1 MAEPILTAGGRA
13 VGEHAEAF
21 VGIDAAKARNTI
33 AVAEGGRG
41 GEVRYLGEV
50 DASEPGMRR
59 IVARLAAKYDRV
71 HFCYEA
77 GPTGYGLHRLVT
89 RLGHECTVVAPSL
102 TPRKPGDRVKTNRRD
117 AVTLAKLLRAD
128 ELTAVW
134 VPDEGHEAI
143 RDLVRA
149 RAAAVETLRVHK
161 QQVAAFLL
169 KHGRHF
175 PRKTPWGAR
184 YMRWLQEQKFA
195 HPAHQIVLQE
205 AVEAVRLAKERV
217 LRLERLI
224 EELLPAWSLAPVVTA
239 LQALR
244 GVNLIVAVTFVAE
257 IGDLGRFES
266 PRRLMAY
273 LGLVPSERS
282 TGDAVRR
289 GGITKAGNG
298 RVRHLLVESAW
309 TYRHPPRI
317 GAKKLAQL
325 ERVPP
330 KVREIA
336 WKAQSRLTARYRALA
351 ARGKRLTVVCT
362 AIARELAGFMWSI
375 ARESRPA

>member
-13 VGEHAEAF
+13 VGEHTEAF
-21 VGIDAAKARNTI
+21 VGIDAAKARNAI

-50 DASEPGMRR
+50 DASEQGMRR
-59 IVARLAAKYDRV
+59 LVARIAAKYDRV

-77 GPTGYGLHRLVT
+77 GPTGYGLHRLIT
-89 RLGHECTVVAPSL
+89 GLGHACTVVAPSL
-102 TPRKPGDRVKTNRRD
+102 VPRKPGDRVKTNRRD
-117 AVTLAKLLRAD
+117 AVSLARLLRAG

-161 QQVAAFLL
+161 QQVASFML

-184 YMRWLQEQKFA
+184 YMRWLQEQQFA

-217 LRLERLI
+217 LRLEGLI
-224 EELLPAWSLAPVVTA
+224 EEFLPGWSLAPVVNA

-244 GVNLIVAVTFVAE
+244 GVSLIVAVTFVAE
-257 IGDLGRFES
+257 IGDLRRFEN

-282 TGDAVRR
+282 TGDTVRR

-309 TYRHPPRI
+309 TYRHPPRV

-336 WKAQSRLTARYRALA
+336 WKARSRLTARYRALA

-362 AIARELAGFMWSI
+362 AIARELAGFMWSV